1 MKRNPADTAISWR
14 KLTRRGLLIGGLQ
27 VGFAGVLAWRMQ
39 NLQVDQADQ
48 YRLLAD
54 ENRINVRL
62 IPPARGEIYDRNGV
76 ILAKNEPSYRITI
89 LPEDAGDIDM
99 VLRKLGYLVYLSPD
113 DIKRIKAEAKR
124 SAPFLPV
131 TVLNRVSWDDISRVA
146 VNSPALPGIATEVG
160 LSRQYPLEKNFA
172 HVVGYVGP
180 VSERDLQRSED
191 PDPLLRIPR
200 FQIGKVGVEAKYET
214 TLRGRAGAKRVE
226 VNALGRVMRELDRR
240 EGTAGA
246 NLQLTVDAKLQAYT
260 TARLGT
266 ESASVVVM
274 DCTTGDILSIASVP
288 GYDPNKFVRGISF
301 KDYGELRDN
310 DHRPLASKT
319 VQDAYPPGST
329 FKMVT
334 VLAALE
340 AGLIT
345 PNETFYCPGHLDV
358 SGRRFHCWKSSGH
371 GNVNLEASL
380 RESCDVYYYEL
391 ALKAGIDAISDMA
404 FRLGLGVDHNIPM
417 SAVTSGLVPTRE
429 WKERVRGKDWV
440 VGDTVNASIGQGFVS
455 SSPLQLAVMTAR
467 LASGKMINP
476 RLIKS
481 VDGVAQNT
489 DSEFADLGINENN
502 LRFVRRAMFAVSNDR
517 KGTAYG
523 SRIIEDAYRLAGK
536 TGTSQVRNITEAERR
551 QGVTSNADLPWDRR
565 DHALFVNYAPYDNPK
580 IAVATVV
587 EHGGGGSAAAA
598 PIGRDITLQALY
610 GGTPPLSAYPAKDRA
625 RIARQQQEIAAILPA
640 IEIDPQDRA

>member
-1 MKRNPADTAISWR
+1 
-14 KLTRRGLLIGGLQ
+14 
-27 VGFAGVLAWRMQ
+27 
-39 NLQVDQADQ
+39 
-48 YRLLAD
+48 
-54 ENRINVRL
+54 
-62 IPPARGEIYDRNGV
+62 
-76 ILAKNEPSYRITI
+76 
-89 LPEDAGDIDM
+89 
-99 VLRKLGYLVYLSPD
+99 
-113 DIKRIKAEAKR
+113 
-124 SAPFLPV
+124 
-131 TVLNRVSWDDISRVA
+131 
-146 VNSPALPGIATEVG
+146 
-160 LSRQYPLEKNFA
+160 
-172 HVVGYVGP
+172 
-180 VSERDLQRSED
+180 
-191 PDPLLRIPR
+191 
-200 FQIGKVGVEAKYET
+200 
-214 TLRGRAGAKRVE
+214 
-226 VNALGRVMRELDRR
+226 MRELDRR

-288 GYDPNKFVRGISF
+288 GYDPNKFVRGISY

-345 PNETFYCPGHLDV
+345 PNETFYCPGHLEV
-358 SGRRFHCWKSSGH
+358 SGRKFHCWKSGGH

-429 WKERVRGKDWV
+429 WKERVRGTDWV
-440 VGDTVNASIGQGFVS
+440 VGDTVNASIGQGYVS

-467 LASGKMINP
+467 LASGKIINP

-481 VDGVAQNT
+481 IDGLAQNT
-489 DSEFADLGINENN
+489 DTGFADLGINENS

-523 SRIIEDAYRLAGK
+523 SRIINDAFRLAGK

-551 QGVTSNADLPWDRR
+551 QGVASNADLPWERR

-625 RIARQQQEIAAILPA
+625 RIARQQQEIAAILPK
-640 IEIDPQDRA
+640 IEIDTQDRA